1 MYFNSYQLL
10 WINLSLGKQGQIQN
24 KIRSDYLNQG
34 YCLETEIFLIKID
47 DLDNFDLNLSVCFC
61 RHLLWPLNT
70 LTQYVITFLSIC
82 FMYCSSTGQRRYVS
96 VCRLS
101 KIT

>member
-47 DLDNFDLNLSVCFC
+47 DLDNFDLNLSVCFLSSSAVAFKYTHTVC
-61 RHLLWPLNT
+61 DYFPIYLLHVLQFHW
-70 LTQYVITFLSIC
+70 SKEIC
-82 FMYCSSTGQRRYVS
+82 ECMPA
-96 VCRLS
+96 
-101 KIT
+101 I